1 MVCRFYAEER
11 LRVMVNEFKSYIEIV
26 DRKYGTWI
34 FYVALVL
41 MLTSTSWFWLDDI
54 PRDIYVFSKR
64 FLKLGQL
71 LCCIR
76 LALLS
81 WKYPRYVIL
90 CAVIIS
96 LFYISYLFSNK
107 IMLLKTVMLVAASRD
122 ADIKVML
129 RIYLVVFLTMLFLG
143 PMTLLLDWT
152 GDIVKHKYNH
162 VGHSYGFYN
171 PNRYASLMQML
182 ILLVIL
188 LLHIRRTLWVS
199 VICWAAAIV
208 VGWMTLSTTSIVVLL
223 LFPYVYYWL
232 KHHTV
237 PLQWLAFLPYILTVF
252 SIGLSFYFGPSTG
265 ETTFESRFSIPYLLF
280 EKHGLSWLGQEC
292 EIVTWRKAF
301 QEGIEPIYI
310 NNLYLSLFLINGVI
324 VAFLTLALY
333 GLYLYRIGLLRNPLL
348 LSMALCLAISGL
360 MQLYPLNIMLDFLL
374 LYFFQEPFVRK
385 KRYESQ

>member
-1 MVCRFYAEER
+1 
-11 LRVMVNEFKSYIEIV
+11 MVNELKSYIERV

-90 CAVIIS
+90 CAAIIS
-96 LFYISYLFSNK
+96 LFYFSYLLSHGN
-107 IMLLKTVMLVAASRD
+107 MLLKTVMLVAASRD
-122 ADIKVML
+122 ADIKVIL
-129 RIYLVVFLTMLFLG
+129 RIYLVIFLTMMFLG

-171 PNRYASLMQML
+171 PNRYAYLMQML

-188 LLHIRRTLWVS
+188 ILHIRKTLWVTI
-199 VICWAAAIV
+199 ICWAAALV
-208 VGWMTLSTTSIVVLL
+208 VGWMTLSTTSVIVLF
-223 LFPYVYYWL
+223 LFPFVYYWL
-232 KHHTV
+232 KHHTI
-237 PLQWLAFLPYILTVF
+237 PLLWLALLPCILTVI

-265 ETTFESRFSIPYLLF
+265 DTTFESRFSIPYLLF
-280 EKHGLSWLGQEC
+280 ERHGLSWLGQDC
-292 EIVTWRKAF
+292 GIVTWKKAF
-301 QEGIEPIYI
+301 REGIEPLYI
-310 NNLYLSLFLINGVI
+310 NNLYLNLFLINGVI
-324 VAFLTLALY
+324 VAFLMLALY
-333 GLYLYRIGLLRNPLL
+333 GLYLFRMGRLRNPLL
-348 LSMALCLAISGL
+348 LSMAICLALSGL
-360 MQLYPLNIMLDFLL
+360 MQLFPLNIMLDFLL
-374 LYFFQEPFVRK
+374 MYFSQEPLVRK
-385 KRYESQ
+385 NVVIVDNDITR

>member
-1 MVCRFYAEER
+1 
-11 LRVMVNEFKSYIEIV
+11 MVNELKSYIEIV

-41 MLTSTSWFWLDDI
+41 MLTSTSWFWLEDI
-54 PRDIYVFSKR
+54 PSDIKVLSNR
-64 FLKLGQL
+64 FLKLGQI
-71 LCCIR
+71 LCCLR

-96 LFYISYLFSNK
+96 LFYYSYLLSHGN
-107 IMLLKTVMLVAASRD
+107 MLIKTVMFVAASRD
-122 ADIKVML
+122 ADIKVIL
-129 RIYLVVFLTMLFLG
+129 RIYLVIFLTMMFLG

-162 VGHSYGFYN
+162 VGHSYGFFN
-171 PNRYASLMQML
+171 PNRYAYLMQML

-188 LLHIRRTLWVS
+188 ILHIRRSLWVTI
-199 VICWAAAIV
+199 ICFAAAVV

-223 LFPYVYYWL
+223 LFPFAYYWL
-232 KHHTV
+232 KHHTI
-237 PLQWLAFLPYILTVF
+237 PLLWLALLPFILTLV
-252 SIGLSFYFGPSTG
+252 SIVLSLYFGPSTG
-265 ETTFESRFSIPYLLF
+265 DTTFESRFSIPYLLF
-280 EKHGLSWLGQEC
+280 ERHGLSWLGQEC
-292 EIVTWRKAF
+292 DIVTWEKAF

-324 VAFLTLALY
+324 VAFLMLALY
-333 GLYLYRIGLLRNPLL
+333 GLYLYRMGRLRNPLL

-360 MQLYPLNIMLDFLL
+360 MQLFPLNIMLNFLL
-374 LYFFQEPFVRK
+374 MYFFQEPFART
-385 KRYESQ
+385 KRFER